1 MYACNDSSENG
12 DVLPPV
18 WGFPQ
23 EKIIKKQ
30 NGREEKHLGDT
41 AVKKANNMTLGDKID
56 LELNP
61 CSAV

>member
-23 EKIIKKQ
+23 EKISKKQ
-30 NGREEKHLGDT
+30 NGREEKHLGDN
-41 AVKKANNMTLGDKID
+41 AVKKSKKHDFGG
-56 LELNP
+56 
-61 CSAV
+61 